1 MHKKRGEFKFTFK
14 NLGNGGK
21 VWAKN
26 GMAIIKSF
34 LTPVYNLQTVIIQT
48 VQKNNNN
55 NEK

>member
-48 VQKNNNN
+48 VQKKKNN